1 MALLGVNVLEVTDKQ
16 VLITREGAAAVRY
29 VKHHMT
35 STAAEMFNSSRT
47 CTYVCSVEF
56 HGVQLS

>member
-16 VLITREGAAAVRY
+16 VLITREGTAAVRY

-47 CTYVCSVEF
+47 CIVCM
-56 HGVQLS
+56 